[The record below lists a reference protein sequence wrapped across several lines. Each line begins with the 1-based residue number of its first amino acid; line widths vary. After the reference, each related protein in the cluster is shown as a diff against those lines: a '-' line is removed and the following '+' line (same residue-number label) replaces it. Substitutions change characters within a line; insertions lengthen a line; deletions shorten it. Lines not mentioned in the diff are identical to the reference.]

1 MQLYTLVNI
10 LRYDLCCCY
19 WQTGPQ
25 KVRGPICHKI
35 GAGPNLLGP
44 DLPGPDLP
52 APDLPGTVY
61 FIEEL

>member
-1 MQLYTLVNI
+1 M
-10 LRYDLCCCY
+10 
-19 WQTGPQ
+19 
-25 KVRGPICHKI
+25 RGPICHKI

-52 APDLPGTVY
+52 ESDLPAPDLPGTVY